1 MGILKRNQANN
12 KPNNVDNKVDRHGR
26 KNSKQKPAIK
36 NNNAT
41 PGQNKSKRYLLWG
54 LGLMVICLV
63 MSVFLEFSPAINRQF
78 LIASVAITGI
88 LENTERAKIESAI
101 EPLVKGSYFSVD
113 LKSMQ
118 VVLENLS
125 WIKSV
130 DVRRVWPNVI
140 LVHINEKQAI
150 AQWKEDELI
159 SAEGENF
166 QPEKIKSNNQLP
178 LLSGPDDKADFVMNS
193 YHQMNRILRTA
204 GLNIKSLH
212 LEDRYSWMLV
222 LNNEITVR
230 VDAKKSLE
238 KLQDMVTLL
247 KKVPADDLLKIE
259 SIDLRYENGLAVRQ
273 SIPVLAG

>member
-1 MGILKRNQANN
+1 
-12 KPNNVDNKVDRHGR
+12 
-26 KNSKQKPAIK
+26 
-36 NNNAT
+36 
-41 PGQNKSKRYLLWG
+41 
-54 LGLMVICLV
+54 MVFCLV

-78 LIASVAITGI
+78 LIESVAITGI
-88 LENTERAKIESAI
+88 LENTERAKIERAI

-113 LKSMQ
+113 LESIQ
-118 VVLENLS
+118 VVLEGLS

-150 AQWKEDELI
+150 AQWKKAELI

-238 KLQDMVTLL
+238 KLQNMVTLL
-247 KKVPADDLLKIE
+247 KKVPADDLLKIK